1 MPSLAHQCWWAMQQV
16 RACWLVVA
24 CPMGTLNTRVV
35 VNVVSVQALLAASV
49 QASAQASVG
58 RVVRR
63 PNVAQHAT
71 RANAVTRVTI
81 GRHAVRTQPSGGQVA
96 RRRNGAQHAKRAIA
110 VTSVM
115 IGSHAMLMH
124 TSHSLRAV
132 LLSAVL
138 SCLVWMV
145 LFLAVIL
152 LVFSQISVKIKG
164 LARLALPDT
173 GFSRSLFGL

>member
-16 RACWLVVA
+16 RVCWLVVA
-24 CPMGTLNTRVV
+24 CPMGTPSTMVV
-35 VNVVSVQALLAASV
+35 INVASVQALLAASV
-49 QASAQASVG
+49 QASVG
-58 RVVRR
+58 QVVRR
-63 PNVAQHAT
+63 PSV
-71 RANAVTRVTI
+71 
-81 GRHAVRTQPSGGQVA
+81 
-96 RRRNGAQHAKRAIA
+96 AQHAKRAIA

-132 LLSAVL
+132 LLSGVL

-145 LFLAVIL
+145 LFLAVVL
-152 LVFSQISVKIKG
+152 LVCAQISVNIKG